1 MFNFD
6 LLIANIFLREE
17 FTEYG
22 ISSSGRIENLYVE
35 FNEEIELKMSV
46 AHYAYVSII
55 CLIPLL
61 KF

>member
-1 MFNFD
+1 MSVVLTHNS
-6 LLIANIFLREE
+6 LRLTIFSEE

-46 AHYAYVSII
+46 AHYTYVSIAW
-55 CLIPLL
+55 
-61 KF
+61 F